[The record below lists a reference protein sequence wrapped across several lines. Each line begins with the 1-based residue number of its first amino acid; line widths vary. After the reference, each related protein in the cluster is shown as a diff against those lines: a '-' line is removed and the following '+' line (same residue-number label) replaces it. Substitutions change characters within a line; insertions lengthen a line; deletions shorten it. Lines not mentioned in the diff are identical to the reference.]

1 MMPNGLRC
9 QVTVTAGVVPGV
21 PEAEY
26 TKVWSW
32 ADSDQQNMMQM
43 KDMDLQ
49 NEYRMKWIALQGESR
64 EYAAALE
71 DPRRVNW
78 IQRTWMWM

>member
-1 MMPNGLRC
+1 MPNALVC
-9 QVTVTAGVVPGV
+9 QVVVTAGVIPGV
-21 PEAEY
+21 AEKAY
-26 TKVWSW
+26 TKAWFW
-32 ADSDQQNMMQM
+32 NADDQEKMMQK

-49 NEYRMKWIALQGESR
+49 NEYRMKWIALMGESR

-78 IQRTWMWM
+78 INRNWMWM